1 MGENPISM
9 IKSYLGL
16 FTEEANF
23 AKCGVFNYLYD
34 NCDETLSGTN
44 GEGYRGCQTKSKSG
58 YQC

>member
-1 MGENPISM
+1 M